1 MQPLFCQ
8 GIWALQMFY
17 PGYGRVNENLEADQP
32 LTVATIKNMD
42 KKAKTVQFKKEKDTK
57 NTVKF
62 AEVQTQGEAPII
74 GSLYVQKWF
83 VGDATKLKVT
93 VEVL

>member
-1 MQPLFCQ
+1 MKSPFPVVSAA
-8 GIWALQMFY
+8 GIHKSTINRNHLM
-17 PGYGRVNENLEADQP
+17 PGKSK
-32 LTVATIKNMD
+32 TI
-42 KKAKTVQFKKEKDTK
+42 QFEKEKDTK

-62 AEVQTQGEAPII
+62 AEVQATGEPQII

-93 VEVL
+93 VEVQ

>member
-1 MQPLFCQ
+1 MP
-8 GIWALQMFY
+8 
-17 PGYGRVNENLEADQP
+17 NK
-32 LTVATIKNMD
+32 T
-42 KKAKTVQFKKEKDTK
+42 KTVTFEKEKDTK

-83 VGDATKLKVT
+83 IGSGTKLKVT
-93 VEVL
+93 VEVE

>member
-1 MQPLFCQ
+1 MSAA
-8 GIWALQMFY
+8 GIQRQQIN
-17 PGYGRVNENLEADQP
+17 PNQ
-32 LTVATIKNMD
+32 IMD
-42 KKAKTVQFKKEKDTK
+42 KKTKTVQFEKEKDTK

-83 VGDATKLKVT
+83 VGDATQLKVT
-93 VEVL
+93 VEIQ

>member
-1 MQPLFCQ
+1 M
-8 GIWALQMFY
+8 
-17 PGYGRVNENLEADQP
+17 E
-32 LTVATIKNMD
+32 
-42 KKAKTVQFKKEKDTK
+42 KKTKSVSFEKEKDTK

-83 VGDATKLKVT
+83 VGDANKLKVT
-93 VEVL
+93 VEI

>member
-1 MQPLFCQ
+1 VSAA
-8 GIWALQMFY
+8 GIHSQQINQYQIM
-17 PGYGRVNENLEADQP
+17 E
-32 LTVATIKNMD
+32 
-42 KKAKTVQFKKEKDTK
+42 KKTKTVQFQKEKDTK

-83 VGDATKLKVT
+83 VGDATNLKVT
-93 VEVL
+93 VEVQ

>member
-8 GIWALQMFY
+8 GFCVLPIFY
-17 PGYGRVNENLEADQP
+17 PDYRRVSENLEADQP
-32 LTVATIKNMD
+32 LTVTKIKNME
-42 KKAKTVQFKKEKDTK
+42 KKTKTVQFQKEKDTK

-62 AEVQTQGEAPII
+62 AEVQSQGEAPII

-93 VEVL
+93 VEVQ